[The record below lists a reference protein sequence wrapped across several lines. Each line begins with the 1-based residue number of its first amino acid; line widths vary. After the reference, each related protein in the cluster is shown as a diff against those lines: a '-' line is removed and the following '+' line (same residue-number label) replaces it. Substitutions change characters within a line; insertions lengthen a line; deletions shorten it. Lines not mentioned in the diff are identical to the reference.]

1 MIAPPRNGRPVPCP
15 SGTRH
20 PSHIGWRP
28 RPIIITARREHDQ
41 QAVQLEGGLTTL
53 LFIDSRCRVR

>member
-1 MIAPPRNGRPVPCP
+1 VPCP